1 MNHHDKRME
10 DPRYKI
16 ANKEALIGTAL
27 VIVNFILWY
36 GFAYGLGSGPVEEY
50 DYIFGFPAWFFYSCI
65 AVTVLIF
72 LLVILAVKFLFKE
85 VPLDEEDEK

>member
-1 MNHHDKRME
+1 MKQQDKNLE

-16 ANKEALIGTAL
+16 ANKEALIGVAL
-27 VIVNFILWY
+27 VVVNFILWY
-36 GFAYGLGSGPVEEY
+36 GFAYGFGSGTVEEY

-85 VPLDEEDEK
+85 VPLDEGDEE

>member
-1 MNHHDKRME
+1 MKQQDKKLE

-16 ANKEALIGTAL
+16 ANKEALIGVAL
-27 VIVNFILWY
+27 VFVNFILWY
-36 GFAYGLGSGPVEEY
+36 GFAYGFGSAPVEEY

-85 VPLDEEDEK
+85 VPLEEEGEE